1 MHRKLALLLGL
12 CLFILP
18 VSAQFDTSD
27 FRWELIDVAFSY
39 PAHWDEPF
47 AVQRFGIESVLMAE
61 SDVRDSERPAEVPII
76 TITIRPDEG
85 IDLNTILED
94 NLAELSIQ
102 PDVTIPVNLLDTEGI
117 LSQGISRDESFFG
130 MGIVARIDDNVLM
143 IVGRAPIEQ
152 SQQFKSIFDVVI
164 SSMVKG
170 QNFGQ
175 SLSYGIVWDNFS
187 EDITDDS
194 PFTILEAIQLDET
207 NQSIY
212 GVDSTIGLL
221 HFDMQSGRLQE
232 VIPYQDF
239 VTPQSIAIGAENTF
253 YIADPDCPCIHV
265 YQNNEW
271 QDTLDGFLN
280 GSPQYIA
287 MTSDGTLYATDTDNT
302 NVFIRQ
308 YNAEGI
314 SNLFSEEAFFEQPI
328 LFTVDGQLHALT
340 AIDGQVQ
347 RLDEFGFTLINT
359 LDLDFSPQHI
369 DIAPDGTS
377 ILTDNNMIHFY
388 TPDSLLITSLDI
400 RELSVGSAI
409 QGLASDADST
419 LYVATRDIGAVEL
432 LAVSQH
438 VIDTGFGLQELAP
451 YRISGSFLNDDNK
464 QDIWIFEGIQNEQ
477 VTIDVQ
483 GFSQERDF
491 DFDITLIDPNGAV
504 EAMVTAD
511 NNPGVQ
517 WNRRFENFELSST
530 GVYTVQVNHVTGL
543 GSYNL
548 TLIQPT
554 FVNHDT
560 NLTTVWGNLPDSYFQ
575 ELWQFEANA
584 GDILTL
590 TMRAIDPTQLD
601 PYIRLY
607 DTQRNLLD
615 QNDDAIEGTMGN
627 TAQLTF
633 TASRTG
639 TYTIEAVKFE
649 GSGQYNLT
657 IETIE
662 DN

>member
-1 MHRKLALLLGL
+1 MHRQLAFLFGL

-61 SDVRDSERPAEVPII
+61 SDVRDAERPLEIPTI
-76 TITIRPDEG
+76 TVTIRPDDG
-85 IDLNTILED
+85 TNLNLYLED
-94 NLAELSIQ
+94 GLTELAIQ
-102 PDVTIPVNLLDTEGI
+102 PNITMPANLLDTDAI
-117 LSQGISRDESFFG
+117 LAQGVSRDELFFG
-130 MGIVARIDDNVLM
+130 MGIVASIDGNILM
-143 IVGRAPIEQ
+143 VDGHSPVEQ
-152 SQQFKSIFDVVI
+152 SRQFKSIFDVVI

-170 QNFGQ
+170 QIYGQ
-175 SLSYGIVWDNFS
+175 SLPYGIVWDNFS

-221 HFDMQSGRLQE
+221 RFDMQSGRLQE

-239 VTPQSIAIGAENTF
+239 VTPQSIAIGAENTV

-287 MTSDGTLYATDTDNT
+287 TTSDGTLYATDTDNT

-308 YNAEGI
+308 YNAEGV

-328 LFTVDGQLHALT
+328 LFTVDGQLHAIT
-340 AIDGQVQ
+340 AIDGQIQ

-369 DIAPDGTS
+369 DIALDGTY
-377 ILTDNNMIHFY
+377 ILTDDNMIHFY

-432 LAVSQH
+432 LAASQH
-438 VIDTGFGLQELAP
+438 VIDIGFGLQDLAP

-464 QDIWIFEGIQNEQ
+464 QDIWIFEGVQNEQ

-504 EAMVTAD
+504 EARVTAD
-511 NNPGVQ
+511 SNPSVQ

-530 GVYTVQVNHVTGL
+530 GIYTVQVNHINGQ
-543 GSYNL
+543 GSYNI
-548 TLIQPT
+548 TLIKPT
-554 FVNHDT
+554 IVNHDT
-560 NLTTVWGNLPDSYFQ
+560 TLTTVWGNLPDSYFQ
-575 ELWQFEANA
+575 ESWQFEANA
-584 GDILTL
+584 GDTLMLIL
-590 TMRAIDPTQLD
+590 RAVDPTQLD

-607 DTQRNLLD
+607 DTQRNLLA
-615 QNDDAIEGTMGN
+615 QNDDAQGTSGN